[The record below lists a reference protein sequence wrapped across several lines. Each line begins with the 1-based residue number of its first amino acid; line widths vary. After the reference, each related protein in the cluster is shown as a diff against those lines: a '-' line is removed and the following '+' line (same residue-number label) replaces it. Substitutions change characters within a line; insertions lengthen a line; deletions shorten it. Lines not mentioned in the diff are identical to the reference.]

1 MICAEQ
7 LALGLG
13 GEDAAAP
20 TAANDDTA
28 PGTAGSKRT
37 KARRNIGAL
46 PAHLPRHEQ
55 VIEPSSTLCPC
66 CMAQMRRIGEDVAE
80 ALDRVPAL
88 LRVLRTIRPN
98 TLAEF
103 ARKRSSRR
111 KHRLGSSRAA
121 W

>member
-1 MICAEQ
+1 
-7 LALGLG
+7 
-13 GEDAAAP
+13 
-20 TAANDDTA
+20 
-28 PGTAGSKRT
+28 
-37 KARRNIGAL
+37 
-46 PAHLPRHEQ
+46 
-55 VIEPSSTLCPC
+55 
-66 CMAQMRRIGEDVAE
+66 MRRIGEDVAE